1 MNTKLALGFGLIA
14 VIITSTASILSIG
27 TSMMTYAQE
36 TSTTPETGNAQ
47 ENVTGTQN
55 TTGTTCNEADD
66 KGEIEEGLGEDD
78 DEPGDI
84 DVNDDDDE
92 EEDAC

>member
-14 VIITSTASILSIG
+14 VIITATASILSIG

-36 TSTTPETGNAQ
+36 TSTTPETVNAQ

-66 KGEIEEGLGEDD
+66 KGEIEEGPGEDD

-84 DVNDDDDE
+84 DVNDEEE
-92 EEDAC
+92 EEDIC

>member
-1 MNTKLALGFGLIA
+1 MSTKSALGFGLIA
-14 VIITSTASILSIG
+14 VIITATASILSNG

-36 TSTTPETGNAQ
+36 TAKSQ
-47 ENVTGTQN
+47 ENVTRTQN
-55 TTGTTCNEADD
+55 ITGITCNEEADD
-66 KGEIEEGLGEDD
+66 KGEIEEGPGEDD

-84 DVNDDDDE
+84 DVNDE

>member
-1 MNTKLALGFGLIA
+1 MNTKSALGFGFIA
-14 VIITSTASILSIG
+14 IIITATASILSIS
-27 TSMMTYAQE
+27 TSIMTYAQE
-36 TSTTPETGNAQ
+36 TASSQ

-55 TTGTTCNEADD
+55 ITGITCNEEADD
-66 KGEIEEGLGEDD
+66 KGEIEEGPGEDD

-84 DVNDDDDE
+84 DVND

>member
-1 MNTKLALGFGLIA
+1 MSTKSALDFGLIA
-14 VIITSTASILSIG
+14 VIITATASILSNG

-36 TSTTPETGNAQ
+36 TAKSQ
-47 ENVTGTQN
+47 ENVTGTHN
-55 TTGTTCNEADD
+55 ITGITCNEKADD
-66 KGEIEEGLGEDD
+66 KGEIEEGPGEDD

-84 DVNDDDDE
+84 DVNDE

>member
-1 MNTKLALGFGLIA
+1 MNTKTASVLGLLA
-14 VIITSTASILSIG
+14 VIITATASILSIG

-36 TSTTPETGNAQ
+36 TSTTPETVSAQ

-55 TTGTTCNEADD
+55 ITGITCNETDD
-66 KGEIEEGLGEDD
+66 KGEIEEGPGEDD
-78 DEPGDI
+78 DEPGDV
-84 DVNDDDDE
+84 DVNDKE

>member
-1 MNTKLALGFGLIA
+1 MITKSALGFGFIA
-14 VIITSTASILSIG
+14 IIITATASILSIG

-36 TSTTPETGNAQ
+36 TASPQ

-55 TTGTTCNEADD
+55 ITGITCNEEADD
-66 KGEIEEGLGEDD
+66 KGEIEEGAGEDD
-78 DEPGDI
+78 DEPGDV
-84 DVNDDDDE
+84 DVNDE

>member
-1 MNTKLALGFGLIA
+1 MNTKSALGFGLIA
-14 VIITSTASILSIG
+14 VLITATASILSIG

-36 TSTTPETGNAQ
+36 IAYSQ

-55 TTGTTCNEADD
+55 ITGTQNMTGITCNEEADD
-66 KGEIEEGLGEDD
+66 KGEIEEGPGEDD

-84 DVNDDDDE
+84 DVNDE

>member
-1 MNTKLALGFGLIA
+1 MNTKTALRFGLIV
-14 VIITSTASILSIG
+14 VIITATASILSIG

-36 TSTTPETGNAQ
+36 TSTTPETVYAQ

-55 TTGTTCNEADD
+55 ITGITCNEADE
-66 KGEIEEGLGEDD
+66 KGEIEEGPGEDD
-78 DEPGDI
+78 DEPGDV
-84 DVNDDDDE
+84 DVNDKE

>member
-1 MNTKLALGFGLIA
+1 MNTKSALGFGLIA
-14 VIITSTASILSIG
+14 IIITATASILSIS
-27 TSMMTYAQE
+27 TSMMTYAQQ
-36 TSTTPETGNAQ
+36 TASSQ

-55 TTGTTCNEADD
+55 ITGITCNEEADD
-66 KGEIEEGLGEDD
+66 KSEIEEGPGEDD

-84 DVNDDDDE
+84 DVND

>member
-1 MNTKLALGFGLIA
+1 MNTKSALGFGLIA
-14 VIITSTASILSIG
+14 IIITATASILSIS

-36 TSTTPETGNAQ
+36 TAPSQ

-55 TTGTTCNEADD
+55 ITGITCNEEADD
-66 KGEIEEGLGEDD
+66 KGEIEEGPGEDD

-84 DVNDDDDE
+84 DVND

>member
-1 MNTKLALGFGLIA
+1 MNTKSALGFGFIA
-14 VIITSTASILSIG
+14 IIITATASILSIG

-36 TSTTPETGNAQ
+36 TASSQ

-55 TTGTTCNEADD
+55 ITGITCNEEADD
-66 KGEIEEGLGEDD
+66 KGEIEEGPGEDD

-84 DVNDDDDE
+84 DVNDE

>member
-1 MNTKLALGFGLIA
+1 MNTKSALGFGLIA
-14 VIITSTASILSIG
+14 IIITATASILSIS
-27 TSMMTYAQE
+27 TSMMTYAQQ
-36 TSTTPETGNAQ
+36 TPSSQ

-55 TTGTTCNEADD
+55 ITGITCNEEADD
-66 KGEIEEGLGEDD
+66 KSEIEEGPGEDD

-84 DVNDDDDE
+84 DVND

>member
-1 MNTKLALGFGLIA
+1 MNTKLVLGFGLIA
-14 VIITSTASILSIG
+14 VIITATASILSIG
-27 TSMMTYAQE
+27 TSIMTYAQE
-36 TSTTPETGNAQ
+36 TSTTPETVNAQ

-55 TTGTTCNEADD
+55 TTGITCNEADD
-66 KGEIEEGLGEDD
+66 KGEIEDGPGEDD

-84 DVNDDDDE
+84 DVNDDEE

>member
-1 MNTKLALGFGLIA
+1 MSTKSALGFGLIA
-14 VIITSTASILSIG
+14 VIITATASILSNG

-36 TSTTPETGNAQ
+36 TAKSQ

-55 TTGTTCNEADD
+55 ITGITCNEEADD
-66 KGEIEEGLGEDD
+66 KGEIEEGPGEDD

-84 DVNDDDDE
+84 DVNDE

>member
-1 MNTKLALGFGLIA
+1 MNTKSALGFAFIA
-14 VIITSTASILSIG
+14 VIITATASILSIG
-27 TSMMTYAQE
+27 TIMMIYAQE
-36 TSTTPETGNAQ
+36 TASSQ

-55 TTGTTCNEADD
+55 ITGITCNEEADD
-66 KGEIEEGLGEDD
+66 KGENEEGPDEDD

-84 DVNDDDDE
+84 DVND

>member
-1 MNTKLALGFGLIA
+1 MSTKSALGFGLIA
-14 VIITSTASILSIG
+14 VIITATASILSIG

-36 TSTTPETGNAQ
+36 TASSQ

-55 TTGTTCNEADD
+55 ITGITCNEEADD
-66 KGEIEEGLGEDD
+66 KGEIEEGPGEDD

-84 DVNDDDDE
+84 DVNDE

>member
-1 MNTKLALGFGLIA
+1 MNTKTALRFGLIV
-14 VIITSTASILSIG
+14 VIITATASILSIG

-36 TSTTPETGNAQ
+36 TSTTPETVYAQ

-55 TTGTTCNEADD
+55 ITGITPNEEADD
-66 KGEIEEGLGEDD
+66 KDDVEEGPGEDD

-84 DVNDDDDE
+84 DVNDT
-92 EEDAC
+92 ED